1 MRERIFP
8 VRMRFLFEPAEE
20 IGEGAKRMLAAG
32 ALDGE
37 PDIFSHVSLRSGS
50 VFWNGS
56 A

>member
-1 MRERIFP
+1 M
-8 VRMRFLFEPAEE
+8 RMRFLLNLPK

-32 ALDGE
+32 ALME
-37 PDIFSHVSLRSGS
+37 NQIFSHVSLRSGS